1 VIPTTHPGQA
11 PPDGDPSIWRDGAF
25 VRLWTATSISYVGSF
40 ITRTALPLA
49 AIYVLDAGPLEIS
62 ALRSLE
68 LVGWLLVGLVAG
80 AWVDRLRRRPI
91 MIVADLGRTLLLGS
105 IPVAAIAGALTLA
118 HLIVVAFLAAML
130 STFFNSASTAYLP
143 TIVARARLIAANSA
157 LSASASAAEFTGFAL
172 SGFLIQL
179 LTAPIAIAIDAASFL
194 GSAVLLA
201 TIRRTEPPRPAVA
214 DREPVLH
221 EIRAGIRVVAGS
233 STLRALAAAH
243 AATHVLWGVF
253 GATYLLFATREVGLG
268 PAAIGIVAA
277 LGGIGSLVGAAT
289 AGPLA
294 RRLGIGRTMVF
305 GLVGMTLGNALI
317 PLAPSGAILVGAAFL
332 VGQQLIGDSSG
343 TVYDVVEQ
351 SLTQSIVDGRI
362 LGRVN
367 ATVEFVTTLL
377 ALVGS
382 IGGGIVAELFGLRA
396 ALAVGVLGG
405 AAAVLFVWFSP
416 VRSMRGIPEPAGL
429 PPLRAEDLPLTE

>member
-1 VIPTTHPGQA
+1 LKAAG
-11 PPDGDPSIWRDGAF
+11 GSIWRDGAF
-25 VRLWTATSISYVGSF
+25 VRLWTASSISYVGSF

-49 AIYVLDAGPLEIS
+49 AIYLLEAGPIEIS

-91 MIVADLGRTLLLGS
+91 MILADLGRALLLGS
-105 IPVAAIAGALTLA
+105 IPVAAIAGVLSLA
-118 HLIVVAFLAAML
+118 QLIVVAFLAAML

-172 SGFLIQL
+172 SGFLIQI
-179 LTAPIAIAIDAASFL
+179 LTAPIAIAIDAISFVASALLL
-194 GSAVLLA
+194 G
-201 TIRRTEPPRPAVA
+201 TIRRREPPHPPVA

-221 EIRAGIRVVAGS
+221 EIREGIRVVAGS
-233 STLRALAAAH
+233 PVLRALAGAH

-253 GATYLLFATREVGLG
+253 GATYLLFATREIGLG

-277 LGGIGSLVGAAT
+277 LGGIGSLVGAT
-289 AGPLA
+289 VAGRLA
-294 RRLGIGRTMVF
+294 RRFGIGRTMVL
-305 GLVGMTLGNALI
+305 GLVGMTIGNALI
-317 PLAPSGAILVGAAFL
+317 PLAPAGAILVGASFL
-332 VGQQLIGDSSG
+332 IGQQLIGDSAG
-343 TVYDVVEQ
+343 TVYDVVER
-351 SLTQSIVDGRI
+351 SLTQSIVEGRI

-382 IGGGIVAELFGLRA
+382 IGGGIVAEVFGLRV

-416 VRSMRGIPEPAGL
+416 VRSMRAIPASATLSGL
-429 PPLRAEDLPLTE
+429 HPEDLPLTE